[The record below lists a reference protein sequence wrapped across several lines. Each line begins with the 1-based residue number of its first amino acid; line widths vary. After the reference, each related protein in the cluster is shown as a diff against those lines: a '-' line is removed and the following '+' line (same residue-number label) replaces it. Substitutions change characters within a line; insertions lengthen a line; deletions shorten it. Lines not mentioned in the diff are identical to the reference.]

1 MSGGWTAFIASIA
14 SIISALGGIFLTY
27 RKLMKQRDEEI
38 KASAETKAAEET
50 RIEMTL
56 KMIQESVVRIENN
69 QAEMVKDIKDIQRDS
84 AAFGVKINDLE
95 RRMDAVETRL
105 NN

>member
-14 SIISALGGIFLTY
+14 SILSALGGIFLTY
-27 RKLMKQRDEEI
+27 KKLMKQRDNEI
-38 KASAETKAAEET
+38 KANAEAKAAEET

-56 KMIQESVVRIENN
+56 KMIQESVERIESN
-69 QAEMVKDIKDIQRDS
+69 QSEMVKDIKDIQRDN
-84 AAFGVKINDLE
+84 AEFGIQIKELD
-95 RRMDAVETRL
+95 RRITNVESRL

>member
-14 SIISALGGIFLTY
+14 SILSALGGIFLTY
-27 RKLMKQRDEEI
+27 KKLMKQRDEEI
-38 KASAETKAAEET
+38 RTGAEAKAAEET